1 MTAATAGIRYVE
13 RVGSTQDVV
22 HALAAEGAPGGLAVV
37 AGEQSEGRGSRRQAW
52 QSPLGGLWL
61 SVLWRPRL
69 VPEVATLGVRA
80 GLAVAD
86 ALESAGIAGVR
97 LKWPNDILLDGRKAG
112 GVLCE
117 ARWQGDALGWVAV
130 GVGLNVANA
139 VPADVRHTAMALA
152 ERRPG
157 LQPEALVEPVVAAL
171 RLLEEGVTLSLAQLD
186 AFARR
191 DWLRGRRLAAPIAG
205 TADGIEPSGLLRVR
219 SAAGAVEY
227 ARTGP
232 VTVAEA

>member
-1 MTAATAGIRYVE
+1 MTAATAGIRYFE

-22 HALAAEGAPGGLAVV
+22 HALAAEGAPGGVAVV
-37 AGEQSEGRGSRRQAW
+37 AAEQSEGRGSRRQAW

-69 VPEVATLGVRA
+69 APEVATLSVRA
-80 GLAVAD
+80 GLAVAEV
-86 ALESAGIAGVR
+86 LESESIPGVQ
-97 LKWPNDILLDGRKAG
+97 LKWPNDILLSDRKAG

-139 VPADVRHTAMALA
+139 VPVEVRHTAMALA

-171 RLLEEGVTLSLAQLD
+171 RALEEGVMLSPAQLE

-191 DWLRGRRLAAPIAG
+191 DWLRGRRLETPIAG

-219 SAAGAVEY
+219 SATSTVEF